1 MHDPLRW
8 DIFCTVIDNF
18 GDAGVCWRLARQLA
32 AEHGFAVRLIIDD
45 LASLAKLA
53 PAVKP
58 DQAQQICSGVTIERR
73 DPTHPPEGVADV
85 VIEAFGAPVPEAY
98 LAAMIESQPVW
109 INLEYLSAEAWIE
122 GCHRLPSPHPRLPLT
137 QWFFYPGFTAQSGGL
152 LREAHLFSERDAFQA
167 DPDAF
172 TGFLQNHGLTAP
184 EPQALKVSLFGYEN
198 PALAALIEAWS
209 HSSQAIWCAV
219 PEGRIRASVAAAL
232 GEPLTATEHRGAL
245 TLEPIPFL
253 AQDDYD
259 RLLWGCDLNFV
270 RGEDSFVRTQ
280 WAARPLVWHIYP
292 QQEEAHLVKLD
303 AFLDRY
309 REGLAKAPAQTLAAF
324 HDAWNRSDGAR
335 IEALWPQFLA
345 ALPELS
351 RHARCFAQTLAVQ
364 ADLAT
369 QLALF
374 AKSKLK

>member
-1 MHDPLRW
+1 MHGPQRW
-8 DIFCTVIDNF
+8 DIFCAVIDNF

-53 PAVKP
+53 PAVTP

-73 DPTHPPEGVADV
+73 DPTHSPEGVADV
-85 VIEAFGAPVPEAY
+85 VIEAFGAPVPEPY
-98 LAAMIESQPVW
+98 LAAMVQRQPIW

-137 QWFFYPGFTAQSGGL
+137 QWFFYPGFTEQSGGL
-152 LREAHLFSERDAFQA
+152 LREARLFAERDAFQT
-167 DPDAF
+167 DPEAF
-172 TGFLQNHGLTAP
+172 AGFLQNLGLTAP
-184 EPQALKVSLFGYEN
+184 EPQALKISLFGYET

-209 HSSQAIWCAV
+209 RSSRPIWCAV

-232 GEPLTATEHRGAL
+232 GEALTATQRRGAL
-245 TLEPIPFL
+245 TLEPIAFL

-270 RGEDSFVRTQ
+270 RGEDSFVRAQ
-280 WAARPLVWHIYP
+280 WAASPLVWHIYP
-292 QQEEAHLVKLD
+292 QQEEAHLVKLE

-309 REGLAKAPAQTLAAF
+309 HESLTEAPAAALAAF
-324 HDAWNRSDGAR
+324 HDAWNRSDSAR
-335 IEALWPQFLA
+335 VEALWPQFQA

-351 RHARCFAQTLAVQ
+351 RHARRFAQALAGQ
-364 ADLAT
+364 PDLAT

-374 AKSKLK
+374 VKSKLK